1 MGTWGPGP
9 FENDKAA
16 DFGGDLD
23 DLVEQERP
31 VAIRAA
37 LRAAALQAESLDSSK
52 GDVAVAAA
60 AIVAAQCVGGRPTNP
75 SYGPKRKIPPL
86 PADLRTLAVEAL
98 DRVVGADSESAE
110 LWDESGGEKWRAEV
124 RLLRA
129 VLSADAGASI
139 TPG

>member
-31 VAIRAA
+31 VAIREA
-37 LRAAALQAESLDSSK
+37 LRTAALQADSLNSSE

-60 AIVAAQCVGGRPTNP
+60 AIVAAQCAGGQPTNP
-75 SYGPKRKIPPL
+75 NYGPKKQVPPL
-86 PADLRTLAVEAL
+86 PADLRTLAIEAL
-98 DRVVGADSESAE
+98 NRVVGKNSELAE
-110 LWDESGGEKWRAEV
+110 LWDESGGEEWREEM
-124 RLLRA
+124 RQLKA
-129 VLSADAGASI
+129 VLSTDSV
-139 TPG
+139 